1 MRSVEGG
8 FEHLIC
14 LSKLCLSESVAAIAV
29 GYNRIGKRI
38 KARRGVHSSARI
50 CDSNMVRAAIRGCCL
65 LAFARMPRA
74 EARGGMAI
82 GDRDVPRRGKSG
94 WLRRS
99 SAWLSHRCP
108 ARKRGEL
115 HFS

>member
-1 MRSVEGG
+1 MDEIPQNV
-8 FEHLIC
+8 
-14 LSKLCLSESVAAIAV
+14 K
-29 GYNRIGKRI
+29 NN
-38 KARRGVHSSARI
+38 SAP
-50 CDSNMVRAAIRGCCL
+50 

-115 HFS
+115 HLDVFEKQFEIPGGMIRSYVGAIIAAEIC